1 MYRILV
7 AFLTAFESFADCALS
22 WLPMYGEAKLAVV
35 VYLWHPKTMAS
46 RHPRPH
52 PAEQDSLSLSLLVS
66 LHVVVGLKQF
76 SILWS
81 PSPHQGA
88 RHVYDD
94 YLRPFLA
101 AHEADIDRGLV
112 ELRARAADA
121 TASHLQAAVALGRA
135 CLSEVAR
142 RVSSQLQQAA
152 TSAGPA
158 AQVR

>member
-1 MYRILV
+1 MW
-7 AFLTAFESFADCALS
+7 ACMCSM
-22 WLPMYGEAKLAVV
+22 WP
-35 VYLWHPKTMAS
+35 
-46 RHPRPH
+46 
-52 PAEQDSLSLSLLVS
+52 SL
-66 LHVVVGLKQF
+66 KPF

-81 PSPHQGA
+81 PHQGA
-88 RHVYDD
+88 SHVYDD

-142 RVSSQLQQAA
+142 RVSSQLQATRSHPAGAGQA
-152 TSAGPA
+152 
-158 AQVR
+158 Q